1 MGMDMDT
8 MDMLHSLTAMLHTPT
23 PMSTLTMASH
33 MLTMER
39 DQPMLSQRPMLRL
52 TQLSST
58 AIMDILTLM
67 VMDTDM
73 LDSHTLTTHMPTME
87 RDLLMLKLT
96 HIFSMVDTTDL
107 TLIMPDTTHI
117 PTDTHTP
124 MDFGAKS
131 KSKLSHSL

>member
-1 MGMDMDT
+1 
-8 MDMLHSLTAMLHTPT
+8 MDMLHSPTAMLHTPT

-39 DQPMLSQRPMLRL
+39 DQPMLSRRPMLRL

-58 AIMDILTLM
+58 AITDILTHM
-67 VMDTDM
+67 V
-73 LDSHTLTTHMPTME
+73 TME
-87 RDLLMLKLT
+87 RDLLMLSQRQRLMLKLT

-107 TLIMPDTTHI
+107 TLIMPDTTHT

-131 KSKLSHSL
+131 KS